1 MMIYGTQYIQN
12 VISICSQ
19 HNEQQGKSELF
30 FQSDIWCVIFTVSLH
45 HSSTCAFAMLG
56 SADLGSF
63 IGLLCIGRQQEFW
76 TKDKTRE
83 EVRTTDYCGLGTALL
98 ITSLKDVRSG
108 WVGNPSGV
116 IILGRSRQYKGL

>member
-1 MMIYGTQYIQN
+1 MEPNISRMSFQYAVN
-12 VISICSQ
+12 TMSNKESL
-19 HNEQQGKSELF
+19 SFF

-45 HSSTCAFAMLG
+45 PSSTCAFAMLG

-63 IGLLCIGRQQEFW
+63 IGSLCIGRQQEFW

>member
-1 MMIYGTQYIQN
+1 MEPNISRMSFQYAVN
-12 VISICSQ
+12 TMSNKESL
-19 HNEQQGKSELF
+19 SFF

-45 HSSTCAFAMLG
+45 PSSTCAFAMLG

-63 IGLLCIGRQQEFW
+63 IGSLCIGRQQEFW

-98 ITSLKDVRSG
+98 ITSLKGVRSG